1 MNGLKLEHL
10 LLEPLE
16 QRLVTTEPAMN
27 HAQLWAQ
34 SLSLAAGLQARGIQ
48 RVAVHLEDAALLA
61 IALLGAGVPGPA
73 CCCPP
78 TCNPRRASAGTTP

>member
-16 QRLVTTEPAMN
+16 QRPVTTEPAMN

-48 RVAVHLEDAALLA
+48 RLAVYLEDAGLLA
-61 IALLGAGVPGPA
+61 IALLV
-73 CCCPP
+73 
-78 TCNPRRASAGTTP
+78 TITVLR